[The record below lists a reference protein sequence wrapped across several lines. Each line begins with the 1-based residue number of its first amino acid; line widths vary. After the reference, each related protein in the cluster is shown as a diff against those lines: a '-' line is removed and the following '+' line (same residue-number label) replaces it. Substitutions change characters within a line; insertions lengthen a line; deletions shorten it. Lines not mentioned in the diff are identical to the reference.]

1 MMTSDSLLK
10 TILNTTQ
17 TEEKETMPVM
27 VKVET
32 TGQRTVLVHI
42 KMVSVEDGKII
53 LRTNPIG

>member
-10 TILNTTQ
+10 TILHTTQ

-27 VKVET
+27 IKVET

>member
-17 TEEKETMPVM
+17 AEETETMPVM